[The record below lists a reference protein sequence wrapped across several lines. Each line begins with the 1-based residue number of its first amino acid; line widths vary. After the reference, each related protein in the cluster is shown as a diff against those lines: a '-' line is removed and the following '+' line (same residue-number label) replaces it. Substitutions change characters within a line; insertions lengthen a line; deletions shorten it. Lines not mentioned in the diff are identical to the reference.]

1 LTFRRRPRLISGR
14 SRTSAGRHRLEAS
27 QDHGG
32 RSRTSAGRHRADVG
46 SGSSRAVRA
55 RAKSVPASVEDASG
69 AIDHLLPRG
78 LNASSRTRLPAACLA
93 PRGRA
98 GTAFAVTCAVAL
110 VLVGGGSAWAADG
123 GAAVEAADAGAGVV
137 APVDPDAPTVAAHVD
152 RADAH
157 VGDPIRLG
165 VVAVAK
171 TGVPVNLP
179 GTFDLGPFSL
189 LGREETSEQNLGDG
203 RIRREFVLKIAAYEP
218 GELQLPPIDVTYLGP
233 QGEVKT
239 VRTGA
244 VAIKIASL
252 IANEPEPALKD
263 AATPVSVMEENRL
276 PLYIGGAVLAAGL
289 GALLTFFIVRKLR
302 GRPAHRPGPPPRPAH
317 EIALERLD
325 RLGALGFLENADN
338 RPFYFAVSEVIR
350 DYLGGRYG
358 FDSLEMTTDELIGEL
373 ARHTGRDLASF
384 TLGEIQG
391 WLSACDLVKFAK
403 ISPTAAEARG
413 ALESAIRIVT
423 ATRPAPV
430 ATVAAP
436 GGTAEARHA

>member
-1 LTFRRRPRLISGR
+1 LRPVL
-14 SRTSAGRHRLEAS
+14 A
-27 QDHGG
+27 
-32 RSRTSAGRHRADVG
+32 
-46 SGSSRAVRA
+46 AVLAVLVA
-55 RAKSVPASVEDASG
+55 RA
-69 AIDHLLPRG
+69 
-78 LNASSRTRLPAACLA
+78 
-93 PRGRA
+93 
-98 GTAFAVTCAVAL
+98 
-110 VLVGGGSAWAADG
+110 AWGADG
-123 GAAVEAADAGAGVV
+123 DAAAGASDAGGAGAV

-203 RIRREFVLKIAAYEP
+203 RIRREFALKIAAYEP

-358 FDSLEMTTDELIGEL
+358 FDSLEMTTDELIVEL
-373 ARHTGRDLASF
+373 KRHAGKEMI
-384 TLGEIQG
+384 LGEIQG

-403 ISPTAAEARG
+403 ISPTANEARG
-413 ALESAIRIVT
+413 ALEAAIRIVT

-430 ATVAAP
+430 ATVAAAP